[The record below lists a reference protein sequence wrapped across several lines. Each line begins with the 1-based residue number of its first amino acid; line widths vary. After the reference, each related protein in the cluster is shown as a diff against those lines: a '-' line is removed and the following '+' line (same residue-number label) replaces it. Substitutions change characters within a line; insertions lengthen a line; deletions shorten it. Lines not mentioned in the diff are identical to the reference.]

1 MLSFEEEAAMA
12 DEWKIGDRFLLRSGR
27 AVGTVIGV
35 APDHLTVQYDDGSSA
50 EVDPRDILHN
60 VKPPPD
66 PDEEDD

>member
-1 MLSFEEEAAMA
+1 MS

-35 APDHLTVQYDDGSSA
+35 GKDRIKIQYDDGKVA

-60 VKPPPD
+60 VTPPPD